1 MNAHNKASRY
11 FTSNPMNIVDLMM
24 YLLNA
29 ALIVLTFFRVD
40 IPSTGTR
47 RVMGAIVVCLIWS
60 KMFDWMRMFDATSF
74 YIKLIIV
81 TIKDIL
87 PFFLIFP
94 VFLMTFGSAL
104 FILNTN
110 RD

>member
-1 MNAHNKASRY
+1 MRKKENAIRY
-11 FTSNPMNIVDLMM
+11 FTNPMNIVDLMM

-81 TIKDIL
+81 TI
-87 PFFLIFP
+87 
-94 VFLMTFGSAL
+94 
-104 FILNTN
+104 
-110 RD
+110 